1 MTEATGLM
9 ISHSELKTFALCR
22 RRWWLSYF
30 CFQQLK
36 DDSPVGVVHIGSAIH
51 LALEGYHGY
60 NLDPL
65 AVVQWSYA
73 DIISKRPE
81 YERELLKDQD
91 MALAIVEGYVTWAAE
106 NGFYDGLEVLATEHE
121 LKVPVTLADGTTVT
135 FRAKLDQ
142 LVRRVSDGRRQTVDF
157 KSVGTLAK
165 ANTLTLDTQMRFY
178 TLLLALAEADP
189 VKRADGALYVMLKRS
204 KRTERAKGPFYEV
217 ASISYNKTDLN
228 NTWLRSR
235 AIASEI
241 ITARQRLNAGE
252 DHHAVVWENPTDFC
266 SWGCQYLKI
275 CPLFNDGSRTEDM
288 LAAEYET
295 RLPYLYYE
303 GDRIQQAVIAL
314 NGTSQP
320 VPVEG

>member
-1 MTEATGLM
+1 VAESGLS
-9 ISHSELKTFALCR
+9 ISHSELRTWALCR

-30 CFQQLK
+30 RLQQPK
-36 DDSPVGVVHIGSAIH
+36 NDSPVGVVHIGSAIH

-65 AVVQWSYA
+65 AVVRWSYQ
-73 DIISKRPE
+73 DIISQRPE
-81 YERELLKDQD
+81 FERDLLKDQD
-91 MALAIVEGYVTWAAE
+91 MALAIVEGYVSWIEE
-106 NGFYDGLEVLATEHE
+106 NGTYSDLEVLATEHE

-178 TLLLALAEADP
+178 TLLLALSEADP
-189 VKRADGALYVMLKRS
+189 AKRADGALYIMLKRS

-217 ASISYNKTDLN
+217 ASISYNKNDLN

-235 AIASEI
+235 AIAGEI
-241 ITARQRLNAGE
+241 IAARDTLNAGA
-252 DHHAVVWENPTDFC
+252 DHHSVVWQNPTDFC
-266 SWGCQYLKI
+266 SWGCQYAKI
-275 CPLFNDGSRTEDM
+275 CPMFDDGSRVEDM
-288 LAAEYET
+288 LKAEYET
-295 RLPYLYYE
+295 TMPYLYYE
-303 GDRIQQAVIAL
+303 GNRIQQAVIAL
-314 NGTSQP
+314 S
-320 VPVEG
+320 